1 LKEINT
7 KKLALASLLGGI
19 SAMLEITPG
28 IPFDVPFPL
37 YNRVSWDLTGVPMMI
52 SLMSTGLMGGIYTVL
67 IGCSFIFL
75 RGNFYGGIFKIIAEL
90 STIIVFALIRKTFIA
105 TSFGSIISRVF
116 VMTGVNYYFLPIFYG
131 LPISFVIGILPALA
145 ILNASQ
151 ALINI
156 LPAKIVYTRLM
167 DSRLLRIDS

>member
-1 LKEINT
+1 MKRINT

-52 SLMSTGLMGGIYTVL
+52 SLMSTGLMGAVYTVI
-67 IGCSFIFL
+67 IGCSFIFI
-75 RGNFYGGIFKIIAEL
+75 RGNISGGIFKIIAEL
-90 STIIVFALIRKTFIA
+90 ATIIVFALIRKTFIVK
-105 TSFGSIISRVF
+105 SFGSIISRVTI
-116 VMTGVNYYFLPIFYG
+116 MTGVNYFFLQIFYG
-131 LPISFVIGILPALA
+131 LPTSFVMGILPALA

-156 LPAKIVYTRLM
+156 IPAKIIYNRLS
-167 DSRLLRIDS
+167 DSRLLRIGA